1 MQVLFAYFIQMKASD
16 SKKIFSCVLAVT
28 VLAFAAARGAEIS
41 DVPAKPPLLVADG
54 VFSGS
59 VFVAEDCDMTELTAA
74 QDLANWIRKI
84 SGSEN
89 VRVRTENFSD
99 AGNPRGI
106 FVGKT
111 LAAARA
117 KVAVPAEGDES
128 YVVAPRGEALFLV
141 GKTPVATAHAA
152 ATLLTRDFGAEFLFP
167 GEDGAEW
174 MPKKDVPFPRED
186 FVGVPAWTRRAVAL
200 GGGAENAAWARRL
213 GFGELPRFS
222 HNLHRVFTPEIYAE
236 LPQLMPFCNG
246 RVEPGRRGYAP
257 QPNLANVAAP
267 RVALDAAKEYFAE
280 NPEATMF
287 SVGINDCFSWD
298 ESEESSRA
306 YGNAPMRWFRNLP
319 NRSDYFWRF
328 ADSTARLL
336 AAADGGAFAG
346 KKISAIAY
354 LDCQDAPNFRVSEN
368 VFPVLCADRSLWIFP
383 EFEAEDKALMRRW
396 AASGVGGWGI
406 YDYYYGDPFLFPR
419 VFFRAEADSV
429 TFAHAAG
436 ARLFYAEVF
445 PQAPFD
451 APKVWLLAKLL
462 ENPGADAD
470 ALLEKFYA
478 LAYGNAAPKMREF
491 FALCEKIWREQGGQ
505 PRWIKGW
512 RVENSVEIFSEAA
525 RGKCRT
531 LLEEARKVFSE
542 APEDAR
548 ERRIVARLDAAL
560 LYWERAEAFAKSY
573 DARKNLEVWTR
584 ALKTPEECAA
594 ALESPAWNFEKI
606 YSDAAWLRA
615 HPDAGFAPCGMG
627 VSDPRAS
634 AFVRIVDALRAMPR
648 SEERLVAER
657 KLASVL
663 RKLPDGR
670 VSETLFRALVPALA
684 GSPVFAENFEPKSVR
699 DAEDGE
705 ERKKSVFAALDENG
719 WRRGKTIAAP
729 ASFILRS
736 APAENLF
743 CGETSD
749 AHSGDSALKISGAC
763 EMTELTHE
771 VETRPGARAALS
783 VWARGR
789 VSVGATAGVMLR
801 WRDAERKILR
811 VEFVRLSCGETPEW
825 TRFVVAGTA
834 PENAATLE
842 MLASAGLFASEDF
855 VAFDDVELFVF

>member
-1 MQVLFAYFIQMKASD
+1 MKFSV
-16 SKKIFSCVLAVT
+16 SKKIFFGVLAGTALV
-28 VLAFAAARGAEIS
+28 FAAARGAEIPG
-41 DVPAKPPLLVADG
+41 VPAEPRPLVADG
-54 VFSGS
+54 VFAGS
-59 VFVAEDCDMTELTAA
+59 VFVAEDCDMTELAAA

-84 SGSEN
+84 SGAEN
-89 VRVRTENFSD
+89 VRVRTENFAD
-99 AGNPRGI
+99 AANPRGV

-117 KVAVPAEGDES
+117 RVAAPAEGDES

-141 GKTPVATAHAA
+141 GRTPAATAHAA
-152 ATLLTRDFGAEFLFP
+152 AKLLTRDFGAEFLFP

-174 MPKKDVPFPRED
+174 TPKKDVPFPRED
-186 FVGVPAWTRRAVAL
+186 FVCVPAWTRRAVAL

-222 HNLHRVFTPEIYAE
+222 HNLCRIFTPEIYAE
-236 LPQLMPFCNG
+236 HPHLAPFCNG
-246 RVEPGRRGYAP
+246 RVEAERNGGYAP
-257 QPNLANVAAP
+257 QPNLANPDAP
-267 RVALDAAKEYFAE
+267 RVALAAAKEYFAE
-280 NPEATMF
+280 NPDAPMF
-287 SVGINDCFSWD
+287 SVGVNDCFSWD
-298 ESEESSRA
+298 ESEESARA
-306 YGNAPMRWFRNLP
+306 YGDAPMRWFRNLP

-328 ADSTARLL
+328 ADATARAL
-336 AAADGGAFAG
+336 AAADSGAFAG

-354 LDCQDAPNFRVSEN
+354 LDCQDAPTFRVAEN

-383 EFEAEDKALMRRW
+383 EFAAEDKALMRRW
-396 AASGVGGWGI
+396 AASGVGGWGV

-429 TFAHAAG
+429 AFAHAAG
-436 ARLFYAEVF
+436 ARLFYGEVF

-462 ENPGADAD
+462 ENPRADAD
-470 ALLEKFYA
+470 ALLEKFFA
-478 LAYGNAAPKMREF
+478 LAYGNAAAEMREF

-505 PRWIKGW
+505 CRWIKGW
-512 RVENSVEIFSEAA
+512 RVENSVEIFPAAA
-525 RGKCRT
+525 RAECRT
-531 LLEEARKVFSE
+531 LLEAARKALPE

-548 ERRIVARLDAAL
+548 ERRVAARLDAAL

-573 DARKNLEVWTR
+573 DARKELETRTR
-584 ALKTPEECAA
+584 ALKTPEDCAA

-634 AFVRIVDALRAMPR
+634 AFVRVVDALRAMPR
-648 SEERLVAER
+648 DEERLAAER
-657 KLASVL
+657 KLAGML
-663 RKLPDGR
+663 RGLPDGR

-684 GSPVFAENFEPKSVR
+684 GAPVFAENFEPRLSR
-699 DAEDGE
+699 DPEDGE
-705 ERKKSVFAALDENG
+705 EREKSAFVALDENG
-719 WRRGKTIAAP
+719 WRRGKTVAAP
-729 ASFILRS
+729 ASFTLRS

-749 AHSGDSALKISGAC
+749 ACAGASALKISGAC
-763 EMTELTHE
+763 EMTELSRD
-771 VETRPGARAALS
+771 VETRPGERAALS
-783 VWARGR
+783 VRARGR
-789 VSVGATAGVMLR
+789 LSVGATAGFMLR

-811 VEFVRLSCGETPEW
+811 VEFARLSCGETPEW

-842 MLASAGLFASEDF
+842 ILLSAGLFAPDDF
-855 VAFDDVELFVF
+855 VAFDDVELFEF